1 MAISAADVKKLREM
15 TGSGMM
21 DCKKALTAT
30 EGDFD
35 KAIELDPNDAS
46 AYNNRADLWLINGE
60 FNKALDDI
68 NVGIKKNNSDFVSYV
83 TRAEIYLAMDL
94 PEKGILDLDHALSIN
109 NDIKDAY
116 ENRAKCF
123 RNLAE
128 SEEDPTKKAELIAK
142 AEADEKKAESLK
154 KEEKK

>member
-1 MAISAADVKKLREM
+1 
-15 TGSGMM
+15 M
-21 DCKKALTAT
+21 DDY
-30 EGDFD
+30 G
-35 KAIELDPNDAS
+35 KAIELGYDETDV
-46 AYNNRADLWLINGE
+46 YNNRADLWLKM
-60 FNKALDDI
+60 NKPDNAMRDVNIAIEKDNKESVL
-68 NVGIKKNNSDFVSYV
+68 FV
-83 TRAEIYLAMDL
+83 TRGEIYIAMNKLSEAIADF
-94 PEKGILDLDHALSIN
+94 DHALSIN